1 MTAHYPNLRLISV
14 PQVGTQEAQI
24 NFNGQW
30 DATTPEIAKNFSA
43 VGYLF
48 GRRLHLALGV
58 PVGLIDN
65 AWGGSACEAWIPR
78 DRLNRL
84 DVAKPYMDQWR
95 KPKKHSITTSFS

>member
-1 MTAHYPNLRLISV
+1 MGWALGNSDDADLEIMTAHYPNLHLISV

-58 PVGLIDN
+58 PVVPDEKRILDTLSMVPIDDSTHL
-65 AWGGSACEAWIPR
+65 ASLLC
-78 DRLNRL
+78 
-84 DVAKPYMDQWR
+84 R
-95 KPKKHSITTSFS
+95 KSL